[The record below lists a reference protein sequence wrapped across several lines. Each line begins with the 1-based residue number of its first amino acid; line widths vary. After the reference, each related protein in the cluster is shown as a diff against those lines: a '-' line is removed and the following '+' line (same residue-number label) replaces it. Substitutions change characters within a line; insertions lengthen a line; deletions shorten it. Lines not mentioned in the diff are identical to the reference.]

1 MTGVL
6 IIDDHPIVTQ
16 GCRQLLEDARVT
28 EIYEARDIAD
38 GYGQYRAHRPD
49 VIILDLT
56 IGKSELGGHLIHSTP
71 ASSRPANANTRLYD
85 AR

>member
-38 GYGQYRAHRPD
+38 GYGQYRAHLPD
-49 VIILDLT
+49 VLGLDDRKKRT
-56 IGKSELGGHLIHSTP
+56 RRHLIHSTP